1 MILEM
6 IIHLLFC
13 YFFSTMKGRVYR
25 VTYNSVKGV
34 AEIHLADDT
43 VKSVSMTQDEWTE
56 LIHGNIEENIKRYLD
71 E

>member
-1 MILEM
+1 
-6 IIHLLFC
+6 
-13 YFFSTMKGRVYR
+13 MKGRVYR

-43 VKSVSMTQDEWTE
+43 VKSVSMSQDEWTE
-56 LIHGNIEENIKRYLD
+56 LIHGNIEENIKKYLD